1 MILVIENNRFQ
12 TITITLSFQTY
23 TISIDT
29 SIDLYRKKKLYT
41 KTFGFIDYDCPNP
54 WSSKKRPSLR
64 YKFLDNK
71 SENISLFNVSASPY
85 II

>member
-1 MILVIENNRFQ
+1 MILITESNRLQ
-12 TITITLSFQTY
+12 TITVTLSFQTY

-54 WSSKKRPSLR
+54 WSSKKGPSLIFSGLSSKNL
-64 YKFLDNK
+64 YLKLHPK
-71 SENISLFNVSASPY
+71 T
-85 II
+85 

>member
-29 SIDLYRKKKLYT
+29 SIDYT
-41 KTFGFIDYDCPNP
+41 
-54 WSSKKRPSLR
+54 
-64 YKFLDNK
+64 LDNMAYFSNK
-71 SENISLFNVSASPY
+71 LSYGAELDVFLNVLTIPFKLAQYNFASFY
-85 II
+85 L